1 MLLSFQKQVIM
12 EQMAKQRQRENRR
25 SPNATQTNL
34 HEKLSN
40 ADQSASIE
48 GASNANSSPAK
59 PNLYLKNPSA
69 HLPPRRQQLGVS
81 NADLSHDQDVSQ
93 DGGNQYQLAMSEAL
107 ARHEAELLKVGQLR
121 KLQEQDFRAQ
131 IEMQEKIRQSEK
143 DQENFKKVQ
152 LNQELA
158 VQIKEL
164 NEKKVAEKKERKDK
178 VMTSGGPT
186 MQAEDIEA
194 IRKKHKD

>member
-1 MLLSFQKQVIM
+1 
-12 EQMAKQRQRENRR
+12 
-25 SPNATQTNL
+25 
-34 HEKLSN
+34 
-40 ADQSASIE
+40 
-48 GASNANSSPAK
+48 
-59 PNLYLKNPSA
+59 
-69 HLPPRRQQLGVS
+69 
-81 NADLSHDQDVSQ
+81 
-93 DGGNQYQLAMSEAL
+93 MSEAL